1 MLNMTGNTS
10 STVGNGCVF
19 GIAEVEAMTRVPRA
33 TLRIWERRYGFPL
46 PARSEAQLRLY
57 SLQDIEKIEL
67 VRDAM
72 AVGWRAGD
80 ACHSSAENLRL
91 RLSDKAEKAE
101 KAEKDL
107 TSTGISALLQRGSA
121 QLVDDFLLHSIAM
134 QGIRDF
140 VCKQLPLLNTE
151 VGSAWRSGQ
160 IGIFEEHM
168 YTERIKKLMQLQVQ
182 EFRSTQRHNG
192 NRAILTT
199 PSGENHTLG
208 LLMVEVLLEMSG
220 VRCLN
225 LGASMPAKDIADAA
239 DRFKATL
246 IGLSISIHR
255 PFVGVRREIQKLRGM
270 VPASVDIWIG
280 GDGGSRHVGEMG
292 GVKIFTHIHEIE
304 SAVAALCASSIE
316 AEPLRTISTS

>member
-1 MLNMTGNTS
+1 MLNMTDNTS
-10 STVGNGCVF
+10 SRVGNGYVF

-80 ACHSSAENLRL
+80 ACHSSAENLRR
-91 RLSDKAEKAE
+91 RLLDKAEKAE
-101 KAEKDL
+101 SDL
-107 TSTGISALLQRGSA
+107 TNTGISALLQKGSA
-121 QLVDDFLLHSIAM
+121 RLVDDFLLHSIAM
-134 QGIRDF
+134 QGIREF

-168 YTERIKKLMQLQVQ
+168 YTERIKKLMQLKVQ
-182 EFRSTQRHNG
+182 EFRSTQRHSG

-239 DRFKATL
+239 DKFKATL

-270 VPASVDIWIG
+270 VPTSVGIWIG
-280 GDGGSRHVGEMG
+280 GDGSSRHVGEMG

-304 SAVAALCASSIE
+304 SAVAAICASSIE
-316 AEPLRTISTS
+316 AEPLPTVSTS